1 MTKVNTEINK
11 IVDLITGEK
20 VLRDRENREKEEKK
34 KAVELEKDRRRKD
47 IVKGRTKLEEET
59 EEKKEVVQNIKL
71 FSWKAPD
78 RYEFKYESK
87 SFLIIVVLSLLFI
100 LFLAILGQYFMM
112 AAIIAMLFFVYVAGT
127 TKPIIVEHKVTA
139 KGIDTGGKLYE
150 WYMLDSFY
158 FTRRK
163 DVVSLLVDTKLNFPG
178 MLILLIDEKDKDALF
193 VLLQERLLYKDI
205 RKQSKL
211 DRMSY
216 GEYIPLEEI

>member
-47 IVKGRTKLEEET
+47 IVKGRTKLEGET

>member
-193 VLLQERLLYKDI
+193 VLLQERLLYKI
-205 RKQSKL
+205 
-211 DRMSY
+211 
-216 GEYIPLEEI
+216 LENKVT

>member
-59 EEKKEVVQNIKL
+59 EEKREVVQNIKL

>member
-158 FTRRK
+158 FTKRK

-211 DRMSY
+211 DRMSH

>member
-1 MTKVNTEINK
+1 MAKVNTEINK

-20 VLRDRENREKEEKK
+20 ALRDREGREQEEKK
-34 KAVELEKDRRRKD
+34 KAVELEKERRRKD
-47 IVKGRTKLEEET
+47 IVKGKAKFEEDK

>member
-158 FTRRK
+158 FTKRK

>member
-59 EEKKEVVQNIKL
+59 EGKREVVQNIKL